1 MSEKTIFH
9 TLPEQITAQLR
20 HRILSGE
27 LESGQPLREIEVS
40 SWFGV
45 SRGPVREVFQLL
57 AQEGM
62 LVAEPN
68 KGVKVAQKPSGPIRD
83 LLAKLR
89 IEIETFVLD
98 SIFDQ
103 ITTADI
109 AKLEAIL
116 ANIKAACLNND
127 MGTLL
132 EHDLEFHRTLIQS
145 HDEKDLFA
153 IWQPMAL
160 RMLIQY
166 NRLGDLME
174 SYDEHKQIFD
184 AIRDKDKEAALTA
197 LKKNIHTL

>member
-1 MSEKTIFH
+1 MT
-9 TLPEQITAQLR
+9 EQIASRLR

-27 LESGQPLREIEVS
+27 LESGQPLREKEVS
-40 SWFGV
+40 DWFGV

-68 KGVKVAQKPSGPIRD
+68 KGVKVAQKPSGLTRD
-83 LLAKLR
+83 LLVKLR
-89 IEIETFVLD
+89 VEIETFVLD
-98 SIFDQ
+98 NIFDQ
-103 ITTADI
+103 ITDEDI
-109 AKLEAIL
+109 AQLESIL
-116 ANIKAACLNND
+116 ANIKTACDNND

-132 EHDLEFHRTLIQS
+132 EHDLHFHRTIIQS
-145 HDEKDLFA
+145 HDEKDLFS

-174 SYDEHKQIFD
+174 SHQEHKEIFD
-184 AIRDKDKEAALTA
+184 AIRDKDKGAALKA
-197 LKKNIHTL
+197 LKNNIR